1 VTYLL
6 GISKFGL
13 HFGLSPAN
21 FGLMTKKVKN
31 SPVYTYDYPVHDYED
46 NSVYLVIYC
55 NGKNIKSL
63 KNEDA
68 QWLLEALKIWES
80 PEDIQALL
88 SSYHY

>member
-1 VTYLL
+1 ME
-6 GISKFGL
+6 IRDCR
-13 HFGLSPAN
+13 LSHSHGRLVNSAV
-21 FGLMTKKVKN
+21 TKKVKN
-31 SPVYTYDYPVHDYED
+31 SPVYTYDYPVHDYEN

>member
-1 VTYLL
+1 
-6 GISKFGL
+6 
-13 HFGLSPAN
+13 
-21 FGLMTKKVKN
+21 MTKKPVKIT
-31 SPVYTYDYPVHDYED
+31 PIYTYDYPVNDYQD

-68 QWLLEALKIWES
+68 EYLLKALEFWENS
-80 PEDIQALL
+80 EDIQALL

>member
-1 VTYLL
+1 
-6 GISKFGL
+6 
-13 HFGLSPAN
+13 
-21 FGLMTKKVKN
+21 MTKKQVKK
-31 SPVYTYDYPVHDYED
+31 SLVYTYDYPVHDYED

-68 QWLLEALKIWES
+68 QWLLKVLEISEGL
-80 PEDIQALL
+80 DIQALL